1 MNSKVDFAAG
11 GIAIRNN
18 MVLIVKNKP
27 DPGRLDDDGYWGF
40 PKGHIEE
47 GEKPIEAALREVSE
61 ETGFTVIAESN
72 SKPISETTYT
82 YVWENQEVDKT
93 VWYYQM
99 DIVEAFVKEPD
110 DEVLEVSLK
119 DYDSAYDM
127 LSFNNDKKLLK
138 YVFSR

>member
-27 DPGRLDDDGYWGF
+27 DPGRPNDDGYWGF

-47 GEKPIEAALREVSE
+47 GEKPLEAALREVSE
-61 ETGFTVIAESN
+61 ETGFTVVTGSN

-82 YVWENQEVDKT
+82 YVWKNQEIDKT

-99 DIVEAFVKEPD
+99 DIVEAFAKEPD
-110 DEVLEVSLK
+110 DEVLAVSLK

-127 LSFNNDKKLLK
+127 LSFDNDKKLLK

>member
-27 DPGRLDDDGYWGF
+27 DPGRPNDDGYWGF

-47 GEKPIEAALREVSE
+47 GEKPLEAALREVSE
-61 ETGFTVIAESN
+61 ETGFTVVAESN
-72 SKPISETTYT
+72 SKQISETTYT
-82 YVWENQEVDKT
+82 YVWENQEIDKT

-99 DIVEAFVKEPD
+99 DIVEAFAKEPD

-127 LSFNNDKKLLK
+127 LSFGNDKKLLK

>member
-27 DPGRLDDDGYWGF
+27 DPGRPNDDGYWGF

-47 GEKPIEAALREVSE
+47 GEKPLEAALREVSE
-61 ETGFTVIAESN
+61 ETGFTVVTGSN
-72 SKPISETTYT
+72 SKPISETTYS
-82 YVWENQEVDKT
+82 YVWENQEIDKT

-99 DIVEAFVKEPD
+99 DIVEAFAKEPD

-127 LSFNNDKKLLK
+127 LSFDNDKKLLK